1 MADALTANEQVA
13 SDFFATLGSGDLNK
27 LKTFFTEESVWTVI
41 AKSIP
46 GSGSHKGPVGI
57 ADEFLAPVRGMFVDG
72 DPKLPITN
80 VFSKGDWVAV
90 ETHTQGTLKDG
101 KKYDNKY
108 CWILEVVNG
117 KVLKVR
123 EYMDGGYVSTL
134 M

>member
-1 MADALTANEQVA
+1 MTDTLTANEQTAV
-13 SDFFATLGSGDLNK
+13 DFFATLGSGDLAK
-27 LKTFFTEESVWTVI
+27 LKTFFTADSVWTVV

-80 VFSKGDWVAV
+80 VFSKGKMVAV
-90 ETHTQGTLKDG
+90 ETHTQGTLKSG

-108 CWILEVVNG
+108 CWILEVVDG
-117 KVLKVR
+117 KVLAVR
-123 EYMDGGYVSTL
+123 EYMDGGYVATL